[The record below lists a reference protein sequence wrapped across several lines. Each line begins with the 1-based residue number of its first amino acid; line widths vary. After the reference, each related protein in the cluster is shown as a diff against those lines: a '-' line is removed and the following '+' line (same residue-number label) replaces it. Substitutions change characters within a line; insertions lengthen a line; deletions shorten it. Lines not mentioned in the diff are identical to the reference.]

1 MRGIYII
8 GVNYK
13 TILRSLPHF
22 NCFGRVFCANQD
34 SKSAE
39 ASVSRGDGEKSHR
52 KLTSVFV
59 FLVNTEIPT

>member
-34 SKSAE
+34 SKSIE
-39 ASVSRGDGEKSHR
+39 ASVSRSDGGS
-52 KLTSVFV
+52 SVREV
-59 FLVNTEIPT
+59 K